1 MKYIVITERSEK
13 EYKRYDS
20 AVSYAIAKGGTIF
33 AVDGDGDPVQVPTI
47 QVGNRYMFYN
57 YEVVCTDIHAD
68 KVDLTYGSRYMPV
81 NVMGIS
87 PMEIRECGSIE
98 SVRYYRDQMT
108 LKLVDEQLSAPM
120 AKRLLTKLEQN
131 KTDDMTEE
139 ERCRVLG
146 FILAVKKHIDNLEK
160 GVIEF

>member
-33 AVDGDGDPVQVPTI
+33 AVDGDDDPVQVPTI
-47 QVGNRYMFYN
+47 QVGSRYMYKN
-57 YEVVCTDIHAD
+57 YEVVCTGIHAD
-68 KVDLTYGSRYMPV
+68 KVDLTSGSRYMPV

-87 PMEIRECGSIE
+87 PMEIRNCGSVE
-98 SVRYYRDQMT
+98 SVRFYRDQMT